1 MVKVLY
7 YSRDKQQ
14 QTTKT
19 MKATLI
25 NERHETVDSATY
37 KTEKGIN
44 NFINKKVDEFSLR
57 LVEKRFTGSEWEV
70 QEFEGGAGWTMIIRI
85 ER

>member
-25 NERHETVDSATY
+25 NEQHETVDSATY
-37 KTEKGIN
+37 KTERGIN
-44 NFINKKVDEFSLR
+44 NFIDKQVYNYNLR
-57 LVEKRFTGSEWEV
+57 LVEKRFENTEYEV
-70 QEFEGGAGWTMIIRI
+70 QEFKGGAGWKMLITIR
-85 ER
+85 R